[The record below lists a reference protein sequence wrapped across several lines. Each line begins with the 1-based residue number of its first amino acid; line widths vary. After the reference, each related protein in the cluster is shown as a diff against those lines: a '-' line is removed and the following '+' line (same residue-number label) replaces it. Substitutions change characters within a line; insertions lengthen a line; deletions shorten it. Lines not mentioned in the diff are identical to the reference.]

1 MKKIFVFLL
10 TFFVLISSSVCV
22 FAEEKADIS
31 FDTYSSEDGEKICV
45 DVIISGGG
53 TPSMMQYC
61 VSYDSKV
68 LECVSVSVGGA
79 FSGNNAPVIN
89 HVEGKIYFIWDS
101 LTPLSS
107 GGTMIHIEFVSIEKK
122 DTSVGIDE
130 TETFIVADSNFTEI
144 GNVTGSA
151 EIDLAEDPEPEVPPE
166 SVLKPG
172 ETEKPEDEEVDLEE
186 IPSENITESLES
198 KAEITEEDKTVWES
212 GDENVVVIEDGKIV
226 PVSPGQTTITVKTE
240 DGEKEASMEVIV
252 TEDGKIETV
261 EVIESENYK
270 KNESP
275 LYIALIM
282 LAALLSAFAGK
293 KIKDYRRK
301 NSKL

>member
-1 MKKIFVFLL
+1 
-10 TFFVLISSSVCV
+10 
-22 FAEEKADIS
+22 
-31 FDTYSSEDGEKICV
+31 
-45 DVIISGGG
+45 
-53 TPSMMQYC
+53 
-61 VSYDSKV
+61 
-68 LECVSVSVGGA
+68 
-79 FSGNNAPVIN
+79 
-89 HVEGKIYFIWDS
+89 
-101 LTPLSS
+101 
-107 GGTMIHIEFVSIEKK
+107 MIHIEFISIEEK

-151 EIDLAEDPEPEVPPE
+151 EIDLAED
-166 SVLKPG
+166 
-172 ETEKPEDEEVDLEE
+172 EKPEIPPEDVMKPEDSKEPEDVEEGIEK
-186 IPSENITESLES
+186 IPSEDITEDLES

-212 GDENVVVIEDGKIV
+212 GDENVVVVEDGKIV

-261 EVIESENYK
+261 EVIENENYK

>member
-1 MKKIFVFLL
+1 MKKIFVILL
-10 TFFVLISSSVCV
+10 TILILISSSVCV
-22 FAEEKADIS
+22 FASEKSDIS
-31 FDTYSSEDGEKICV
+31 FDTYSSEDGERICV

-61 VSYDSKV
+61 VSYDSSI

-79 FSGNNAPVIN
+79 FSGNNAPIIN

-107 GGTMIHIEFVSIEKK
+107 GGTMIHIEFVSIEEK

-151 EIDLAEDPEPEVPPE
+151 EIDLAED
-166 SVLKPG
+166 
-172 ETEKPEDEEVDLEE
+172 EKPETPPENVMKPEDSKEPEDVEEGIEK
-186 IPSENITESLES
+186 IPSEDITEDLES
-198 KAEITEEDKTVWES
+198 KAEISEEEKTVWES
-212 GDENVVVIEDGKIV
+212 GDENVVVVKDGKIV

-261 EVIESENYK
+261 EVIENGNVKPK
-270 KNESP
+270 KSSVGGV
-275 LYIALIM
+275 LIPIGIV
-282 LAALLSAFAGK
+282 LAGAITAIIKFK
-293 KIKDYRRK
+293 KR
-301 NSKL
+301 